1 MAGLDHPV
9 RQVFDSN
16 CITPGTEFMAEI
28 SKHLRYF
35 IRKKIREDT
44 MWQRLHVILSGHE
57 VCEIGVVAVV
67 AIAAVVRGAIGRV
80 VEYVCVLLRE
90 ELVRVLVRERVCV
103 CVRVRVPA
111 RVLVRAC
118 ACACAP
124 CGRCLVRG
132 STRSWT
138 SSGR

>member
-1 MAGLDHPV
+1 
-9 RQVFDSN
+9 VFDSN

-67 AIAAVVRGAIGRV
+67 AIAAVVRGAIGRI
-80 VEYVCVLLRE
+80 VEYVYVLLRE
-90 ELVRVLVRERVCV
+90 LVP
-103 CVRVRVPA
+103 VRVRHVA
-111 RVLVRAC
+111 GA
-118 ACACAP
+118 
-124 CGRCLVRG
+124 
-132 STRSWT
+132 W
-138 SSGR
+138 

>member
-1 MAGLDHPV
+1 MFRCLCMAGLDHPV

-57 VCEIGVVAVV
+57 VCVIGVVAVV
-67 AIAAVVRGAIGRV
+67 AIAASFVGPSDVSLSTSVCYCVRS
-80 VEYVCVLLRE
+80 L
-90 ELVRVLVRERVCV
+90 CV
-103 CVRVRVPA
+103 CLSA
-111 RVLVRAC
+111 SAC
-118 ACACAP
+118 ACACVSV
-124 CGRCLVRG
+124 CLRVCLSVRVPVRVHHVAG
-132 STRSWT
+132 AW
-138 SSGR
+138 